1 MKNTVMS
8 RKHAEGRKNLEISN
22 IGIQVRPRF
31 PRGVLSSS
39 KSFQNLVQLVHVSED
54 IVGFALG
61 RVHHGL
67 ICLTGQDQH
76 GNGARVLRNRNV
88 GIESVAHGTD
98 LLIGDA
104 GHLGDDVDHVAV
116 GLADVIR
123 LNAGGGGEQ
132 GADAAAVG
140 QDLVMGHGADPVG
153 ICGDE
158 GCAAAQEVAGPV
170 QLFIHE
176 FGIEALH
183 HDVHG
188 VNLGVAQLVVDE
200 VHAVALEFQ
209 EESLRAGE
217 VDARTGVALVEVHA
231 GGHARGEDILP
242 LTGKAQALTKEA
254 DPSQLQLRR
263 GDKVYNINYLNAF
276 KANLPLERIAI
287 KPNDQIFVPALTETQ
302 KDQKAYVM
310 GEVGRP
316 GIVNIYNGNLTLAE
330 ALATAGGLQAL
341 SATARGIYVIRNT
354 SEKQIDV
361 YQLNSKNAMA
371 LAMADR
377 FQLSS
382 RDIVYVDASELATW
396 NRLLNLITPSVN
408 ATKTTTDIIYNV
420 QRVHNDGWK

>member
-1 MKNTVMS
+1 MKKLSLGIGLIAAAMLSGCALGPQMQMALPGDSAEYNGMMVHIHDIGAGDFGNAAAGADGNSGNSENLNELMIDSLPEPEYRIGPLDMVQVVVWEHPELTSPMGQYQPAGQKVTTDGKLFYPYAGELQAAGLTAQELRTEITKRLSDKILNDPQVDVRVTGYHS
-8 RKHAEGRKNLEISN
+8 RKMSVSGAVTKPGYVAFDENPMTLPDAIA
-22 IGIQVRPRF
+22 
-31 PRGVLSSS
+31 GVG
-39 KSFQNLVQLVHVSED
+39 
-54 IVGFALG
+54 GF
-61 RVHHGL
+61 
-67 ICLTGQDQH
+67 
-76 GNGARVLRNRNV
+76 
-88 GIESVAHGTD
+88 
-98 LLIGDA
+98 
-104 GHLGDDVDHVAV
+104 
-116 GLADVIR
+116 
-123 LNAGGGGEQ
+123 
-132 GADAAAVG
+132 
-140 QDLVMGHGADPVG
+140 
-153 ICGDE
+153 
-158 GCAAAQEVAGPV
+158 
-170 QLFIHE
+170 
-176 FGIEALH
+176 
-183 HDVHG
+183 
-188 VNLGVAQLVVDE
+188 
-200 VHAVALEFQ
+200 
-209 EESLRAGE
+209 
-217 VDARTGVALVEVHA
+217 
-231 GGHARGEDILP
+231 
-242 LTGKAQALTKEA
+242 TKEA

-276 KANLPLERIAI
+276 KANLALERIVI

-396 NRLLNLITPSVN
+396 NRLLSLITPSVN